1 MTGRPVNPG
10 AELHIGQTRT
20 VAHLG
25 SVTLRD
31 YCGTDASIS
40 RAARVSYG
48 RHNAARTEAEDA
60 KLIGYLMR
68 HRHTSP
74 FEMCELVMHVRAPIF
89 VARQWMR
96 HRMASIN
103 EISLRYT
110 EAENDAVMDVRG
122 LGPLC
127 RDPDPKDSKQGRGEP
142 LNLGRWPILASESLD
157 AYALSPLGFT
167 LDLQMSDMEYKHAR
181 KAGIAREQARVLLP
195 LATMTEWVWKVDLH
209 NLLHFLG
216 LRTKPDAQREI
227 RLLADEIAAIVADA
241 YPLTWAAWVEHV
253 RDAPRLSAS
262 AWRALAGIVDA
273 DRLADALSGLPE
285 RERRETL
292 AALTSA
298 WGAR

>member
-1 MTGRPVNPG
+1 MTKRPINPG

-48 RHNAARTEAEDA
+48 RHNAARTEGEDA

-74 FEMCELVMHVRAPIF
+74 FEMCELVFHIRAPIF

-127 RDPDPKDSKQGRGEP
+127 RDPDPKDSKQGRGKP
-142 LNLGRWPILASESLD
+142 LELGPFTPDALD
-157 AYALSPLGFT
+157 KTAWGSLGFA
-167 LDLQMSDMEYKHAR
+167 LDLQQADLEYKHAR

>member
-1 MTGRPVNPG
+1 MTGRPINPG
-10 AELHIGQTRT
+10 AELHLGKLRS
-20 VAHLG
+20 VPHLG

-48 RHNAARTEAEDA
+48 RHNAARTESDDA

-74 FEMCELVMHVRAPIF
+74 FEMAELVFHVRAPIF

-103 EISLRYT
+103 EVSLRYT
-110 EAENDAVMDVRG
+110 EAADECVMDVRG

-127 RDPDPKDSKQGRGEP
+127 ADPDSKDSKQGRGEP
-142 LNLGRWPILASESLD
+142 LTVGAITAADTAQAAWGSF
-157 AYALSPLGFT
+157 GFA
-167 LDLQMSDMEYKHAR
+167 LDLQQSDLEYKHAR

-273 DRLADALSGLPE
+273 DRLADALAGLPD

-292 AALTSA
+292 AALTAAWSA
-298 WGAR
+298 GDAR

>member
-1 MTGRPVNPG
+1 
-10 AELHIGQTRT
+10 
-20 VAHLG
+20 
-25 SVTLRD
+25 
-31 YCGTDASIS
+31 
-40 RAARVSYG
+40 
-48 RHNAARTEAEDA
+48 
-60 KLIGYLMR
+60 
-68 HRHTSP
+68 
-74 FEMCELVMHVRAPIF
+74 MHVRAPIF

-103 EISLRYT
+103 EVSLRYT
-110 EAENDAVMDVRG
+110 EADNDAVMDVRG

-167 LDLQMSDMEYKHAR
+167 LDLQMSDIEYKHAR

-292 AALTSA
+292 AALTAA
-298 WGAR
+298 WGAHGSDSLVTIAAIKARRRAQARADRQGVVPAAVLADLATAEAMRREKAAGAKISDHDIILAFGQVGKK

>member
-10 AELHIGQTRT
+10 AELHLGKTRA

-48 RHNAARTEAEDA
+48 RHNAARTEGEDA

-74 FEMCELVMHVRAPIF
+74 FEMAELVLHVRAPIF

-127 RDPDPKDSKQGRGEP
+127 RDPDPKDSKQGRGKP
-142 LNLGRWPILASESLD
+142 LDLGRWAILASEALD
-157 AYALSPLGFT
+157 AYALSPMGFT
-167 LDLQMSDMEYKHAR
+167 LDLHMSDMKYKYAR

-292 AALTSA
+292 AALTAA